1 MAEILIVDDSPSM
14 RRMVSAALTE
24 AGHKVREAE
33 DGNKALAL
41 ARSGAADLVVSDMNM
56 PGMNGIE
63 LVGQLRS
70 LPAYRT
76 TPILMLTTETSEDMK
91 GRARNAGA
99 NGWIVKPFDPDRLVG
114 IVSRLLGVRPS

>member
-14 RRMVSAALTE
+14 RRMVAFALAE

-33 DGNKALAL
+33 DGQKALAL
-41 ARSGAADLVVSDMNM
+41 AKGGPADLVVSDMNM

-63 LVGQLRS
+63 LVGQLRR
-70 LPAYRT
+70 LPAYRS

-91 GRARNAGA
+91 GQARSAGA
-99 NGWIVKPFDPDRLVG
+99 NGWIVKPFDPERLIG
-114 IVSRLLGVRPS
+114 IVSRLLGGRPS

>member
-41 ARSGAADLVVSDMNM
+41 ARSGAADLVVSDMNI